1 MSMSGFKI
9 IGFSLA
15 AVLAGSAANAT
26 AFDFDF
32 KSNTT
37 VGSKSY
43 VEASAGNALSF
54 TDTTAGSTLGLQV
67 YGGHINDAK
76 SWTNSSLNTVSTAA
90 VADWRGYGLGV
101 SFGNDNTQNETHQID
116 NGGDGTD
123 FVALVFDKAV
133 NLSSFGVTAFAMS
146 GNSYIDYDLSYVA
159 YAGTLADLVNGVKMS
174 TFTNVNTSAPTSSA
188 TFGTTGGATSNI
200 WLISAAMSSPDSRVD
215 GFKLTSLAV
224 TSVPAAVPEPATW
237 AMMLVGFGAIG
248 GTLRS
253 RRGRPTMNAAIGG

>member
-1 MSMSGFKI
+1 MNMSMTALKMVGLGFV
-9 IGFSLA
+9 A
-15 AVLAGSAANAT
+15 ALAGTAANAT
-26 AFDFDF
+26 AYDFNF
-32 KSNTT
+32 KTNST
-37 VGSKSY
+37 VGSSSY
-43 VEASAGNALSF
+43 VDAGAGEFLQFS
-54 TDTTAGSTLGLQV
+54 DTTNGSTLNLQV
-67 YGGHINDAK
+67 YGGHINDTK
-76 SWTNSSLNTVSTAA
+76 SGALNTVSTAV

-101 SFGNDNTQNETHQID
+101 SFGNDNTQDETHQID

-133 NLSSFGVTAFAMS
+133 TLSNFGVTAFAMS

-159 YAGTLADLVNGVKMS
+159 YAGTLADLVNGVNMS

-188 TFGTTGGATSNI
+188 TIGTTGGATSNI
-200 WLISAAMSSPDSRVD
+200 WLVSAAISSPDSRVD